1 MKNGYADEITKRELK
16 EMGFIDVKWSNKINN
31 WVLCRYWFK
40 NNSKHKYYH
49 ELEPKIQVNKLDNG
63 NQKEYWKY
71 VWSYKSIT
79 YSTTTSRIVKAWYG
93 RKVPK
98 GKVIDHKNNN
108 SVDNDI
114 NNLRVKSIKAN
125 NRKRFKD
132 NPGYKCFNQYQNTR
146 TNNNE

>member
-1 MKNGYADEITKRELK
+1 MKNGYADEITKKELK

-40 NNSKHKYYH
+40 NNSKSKYYH
-49 ELEPKIQVNKLDNG
+49 ELEPKLQVNKLDNG

-98 GKVIDHKNNN
+98 GKVIDHRNNN

-132 NPGYKCFNQYQNTR
+132 NPGVKCFNQYQNTR